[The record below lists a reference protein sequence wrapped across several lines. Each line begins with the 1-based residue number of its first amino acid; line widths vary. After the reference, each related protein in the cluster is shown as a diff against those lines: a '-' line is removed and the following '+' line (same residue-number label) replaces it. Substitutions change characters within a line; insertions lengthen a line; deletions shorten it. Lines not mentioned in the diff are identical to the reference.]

1 MSGLQIARLRAGAF
15 AQWLPLA
22 QGYKRFYNTAVSDE
36 GYAQAWQDLLAG
48 EPLLGLGAW
57 RGAGTETAD
66 TRTAEAGAAD
76 TGAADAKD
84 ARHTR
89 DAGPLLGIAHAVFH
103 ASTWAPRVCYL
114 QDLFV
119 APQARG
125 QGVGEAL
132 IAHLA
137 QQAQAQGASRLY
149 WLTHE
154 TNTTARRLYDR
165 VAAHHGFIRY
175 DHRMAPPPP

>member
-1 MSGLQIARLRAGAF
+1 MSGLHIAPLRAGQF

-22 QGYKRFYNTAVSDE
+22 QGYKTFYNTTVSDE
-36 GYAQAWQDLLAG
+36 GYAQAWQDLLGG

-57 RGAGTETAD
+57 KAAGTEAID
-66 TRTAEAGAAD
+66 TEDAAP
-76 TGAADAKD
+76 
-84 ARHTR
+84 
-89 DAGPLLGIAHAVFH
+89 AGPLLGIAHAVFH

-137 QQAQAQGASRLY
+137 QQAQARGASRLY

-154 TNTTARRLYDR
+154 TNATARRLYDR

-175 DHRMAPPPP
+175 DHRIAPPPP